1 MRIDRRGFFRV
12 SAAAAAGTT
21 LVSCAGPAEPPKA
34 GPAAEGVVP
43 EAIRRLAPM
52 TDGIAP
58 ITDGERKARIEK
70 ARRLMVENKIDAIY
84 LESGTGLFYF
94 TGVRWGGSERMFAAV
109 LPARGD
115 LAWVCPKFEE
125 GRAREVIRFGTDI
138 RAWEEDEDPGRT
150 VAQIFQDRGIATGK
164 IGIEERARFFL
175 YDMIRKAA
183 PALEYVSA
191 DPVTVGCRVVKS
203 PAEIALMQRAA
214 DITIAAYKA
223 AIVTLHEGMTT
234 AEFSANAAAAHKALG
249 VAGSIGAGFGE
260 LTASPHGSIKP
271 RNLRAGDIVLMDG
284 GCKVEGYSSDMSRTV
299 VFGTPTQRQK
309 DIWELE
315 KRAQAAAFAAARPG
329 VPCEAVDAAARK
341 VIIDAGFGPDYKVP
355 GLPHRTGHGIG
366 LDGHEQINLV
376 RGNKT
381 PLAVSMCFSNE
392 PMVAIPGEFGVR
404 LEDCMY
410 ITAEG
415 ARFFS
420 QPSPSI
426 DQPCA

>member
-1 MRIDRRGFFRV
+1 MRIDRRGFFQL
-12 SAAAAAGTT
+12 SAAAAGTT
-21 LVSCAGPAEPPKA
+21 FASCAGPAEPPKA
-34 GPAAEGVVP
+34 EPAAVGAVP
-43 EAIRRLAPM
+43 EAIRRLTPM
-52 TDGIAP
+52 TAGIVP
-58 ITDGERKARIEK
+58 ITDEERKARIEK
-70 ARRLMVENKIDAIY
+70 ARRLMVEHKIDAIY

-125 GRAREVIRFGTDI
+125 DRAREVIRFGADI
-138 RAWEEDEDPGRT
+138 RTWEEDEDPGRV
-150 VAQIFQDRGIATGK
+150 VAGIFKDRGIAAGT

-183 PALEYVSA
+183 PALAYVIA
-191 DPVTVGCRVVKS
+191 DPVTVGCRVIKS

-223 AIVTLHEGMTT
+223 AIATFHEGMTN

-249 VAGSIGAGFGE
+249 AEGGIGAGFGE
-260 LTASPHGSIKP
+260 LTALPHGSIKP
-271 RNLRAGDIVLMDG
+271 RTLRAGDIVLMDG
-284 GCKVEGYSSDMSRTV
+284 GCKVDGYSSDISRTV

-309 DIWELE
+309 DIWDLE
-315 KRAQAAAFAAARPG
+315 KRAQAAAFAAAKPG

-341 VIIDAGFGPDYKVP
+341 VITDAGFGPGYKVP

-376 RGNKT
+376 RGNTT
-381 PLAVSMCFSNE
+381 PLAVGMCFSNE
-392 PMVAIPGEFGVR
+392 PMIAIPGEFGVR

-410 ITAEG
+410 ITEGG